1 MHLGILRIVTSCVF
15 KETWLASHGAAAGES
30 TTSHGDKKVK
40 GQTRGGGAIFF
51 KNIKIEC

>member
-51 KNIKIEC
+51 